1 MIVKVKICGI
11 TNFQDASLASFAGAD
26 AIGFIFSKKS
36 PRYISQRKAK
46 EIIQKLDPFIVKVG
60 VFLDQ
65 DKQEV
70 LDIASSL
77 GLDVLQFHGK
87 ETPVYCHFFK
97 PKFKVIKVFFP
108 EDAPYEK
115 KISRYKVDAFMF
127 DIKFEKKAKGVKTL
141 SAKDLKELAELIKKG
156 KQVIISG
163 GLNLGNISNLKKL
176 KPYAIDVASGV
187 ESMVGKKDSQL
198 VNTFIKKVK
207 NETT

>member
-1 MIVKVKICGI
+1 M
-11 TNFQDASLASFAGAD
+11 TF